1 MEPLINPILTKIV
14 NKSWTSGKFPRS
26 LKIAKVIPIYKAED
40 KQIVS
45 NYRPISILPV
55 LSKIFEKIVFKQ
67 MLNYL
72 EKFSLLN
79 NNQYGF
85 RPSRSTT
92 QAVLDNLQYIYK
104 NLDSNHTVLSIF
116 LDFSKA
122 FDCIDHKI
130 LLSKLNLYGF
140 RGIANQWFT
149 SYLQNRKQF
158 VSVNGAE
165 SNLTSITH
173 GVPQGSILGPILFL
187 LFINDFPDSSIFF
200 KFTLFADDSNL
211 LCKFKN
217 VNTISIYND
226 VCQNLNSVYDWL
238 SENKIKVNVD
248 KCKYIIFSYGRK
260 TDLPPLKFGSG
271 TILQTSNYKFLGIT
285 LDQNLNFREHVNT
298 IKSKLSKSVGV
309 LFKLNK
315 FLPPNI
321 LKLLYDTLIKPYLTY
336 GIEAWFS
343 APNFLTDKIFIMQ

>member
-1 MEPLINPILTKIV
+1 
-14 NKSWTSGKFPRS
+14 
-26 LKIAKVIPIYKAED
+26 
-40 KQIVS
+40 
-45 NYRPISILPV
+45 
-55 LSKIFEKIVFKQ
+55 
-67 MLNYL
+67 ML
-72 EKFSLLN
+72 
-79 NNQYGF
+79 G
-85 RPSRSTT
+85 
-92 QAVLDNLQYIYK
+92 
-104 NLDSNHTVLSIF
+104 H
-116 LDFSKA
+116 
-122 FDCIDHKI
+122 
-130 LLSKLNLYGF
+130 
-140 RGIANQWFT
+140 
-149 SYLQNRKQF
+149 
-158 VSVNGAE
+158 
-165 SNLTSITH
+165 
-173 GVPQGSILGPILFL
+173 ILFL
-187 LFINDFPDSSIFF
+187 IYINDFPNSADFL

-211 LCKFKN
+211 LCKFEN

-260 TDLPPLKFGSG
+260 TDLPPLKFGTG

-321 LKLLYDTLIKPYLTY
+321 LKLLYDTLVKPCLTY

-343 APNFLTDKIFIMQ
+343 VPNFLTDKIFITQKNLSQQYQI